1 MEWWDSFKQTA
12 TSAYDSTL
20 NAAQDWYNQTIAEKT
35 SDPQAVQ
42 GDGIP
47 VRAADSNTETTRISD
62 AGWQKIAVG
71 FAALGLIA
79 SILRG

>member
-1 MEWWDSFKQTA
+1 MDWWESLKQTTTA
-12 TSAYDSTL
+12 AYDSTL
-20 NAAQDWYNQTIAEKT
+20 SAASDWYNQTIAET
-35 SDPQAVQ
+35 TADPERVS

-47 VRAADSNTETTRISD
+47 VKSAGSNTEPSRITD